1 MLVVGPKGAG
11 KTALTNYIADA
22 VQNADQPSLAPCR
35 PTVGVRVVEF
45 DQTINV
51 KDGQKA
57 HSVELWDVSG
67 DRAYEGGWP
76 AIQHGAHGIIFV
88 YNAEN
93 TGEAA
98 ELEQW
103 CVFECP

>member
-1 MLVVGPKGAG
+1 QVLVVGPKGAG
-11 KTALTNYIADA
+11 KTAIVNYIADA

-35 PTVGVRVVEF
+35 PTTGLRIVEF
-45 DQTINV
+45 DQTIPVANLS
-51 KDGQKA
+51 KNHA
-57 HSVELWDVSG
+57 VELWDVSG
-67 DRAYEGGWP
+67 DRTYEGGWP

-103 CVFECP
+103 